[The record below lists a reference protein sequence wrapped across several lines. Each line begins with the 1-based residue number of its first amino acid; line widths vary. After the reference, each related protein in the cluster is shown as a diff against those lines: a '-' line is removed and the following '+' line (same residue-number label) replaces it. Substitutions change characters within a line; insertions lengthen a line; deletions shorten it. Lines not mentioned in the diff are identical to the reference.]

1 MVDDLHAMVKGW
13 LIKAKHDLESAY
25 RLADGDDPL
34 LDTAIYHCQQAAEK
48 AIKGFLVFRGQQFG
62 KTHDIRILIEQA
74 EKDEPGFALW
84 QEAAAR
90 LTPYAAAFR
99 YPGDVISPDKEE
111 YALALQAAEN
121 LVAYIHSLL
130 PPTLVE
136 GL

>member
-1 MVDDLHAMVKGW
+1 MVDDLRAMVKGW

-25 RLADGDDPL
+25 RLSDGDDPL
-34 LDTAIYHCQQAAEK
+34 LDTAVYHCQQAAEK
-48 AIKGFLVFRGQQFG
+48 AIKGFLVYQGRQFG

-74 EKDEPGFALW
+74 EKNEPGFALW

-121 LVAYIHSLL
+121 LVAYIYSLL
-130 PPTLVE
+130 PPTVVE